1 MTPCTTNG
9 QGKHKCNYNIGEFC
23 ANPYNYSLNIE
34 DEDLKNNAQIFYG
47 IATFNDIG
55 GALIMINQFV
65 STDSWS

>member
-1 MTPCTTNG
+1 M
-9 QGKHKCNYNIGEFC
+9 GEFC

-34 DEDLKNNAQIFYG
+34 DEDLKNNARIFYG